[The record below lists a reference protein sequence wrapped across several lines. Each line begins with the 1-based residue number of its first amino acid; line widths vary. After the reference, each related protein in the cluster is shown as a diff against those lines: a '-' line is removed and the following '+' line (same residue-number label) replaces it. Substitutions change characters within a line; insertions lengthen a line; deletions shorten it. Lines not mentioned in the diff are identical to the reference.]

1 MSSNQL
7 PPQTH
12 AQLPELDDAGQS
24 VDSRF
29 RKRGL
34 ESLER
39 AKSTGVYFS
48 ADEVLSDLE
57 ARLCVAKAQPK
68 R

>member
-7 PPQTH
+7 PSQSQ
-12 AQLPELDDAGQS
+12 AQLPELDVAGRGGDPS
-24 VDSRF
+24 F
-29 RKRGL
+29 RQRGL

-48 ADEVLSDLE
+48 ADEVLSDLK
-57 ARLCVAKAQPK
+57 ARLSAAKAQPK